1 MVAPVRNRVGRDVWF
16 CEGFRMPAAHERAAS
31 AGGRRSKTSK
41 GRNRGM
47 HANCH
52 TLGPGPVGF
61 GRYSLLAIF
70 QFPFRRAGDRFDM
83 WQRLVREGDW
93 IPFGRGH
100 DQADD
105 QREDEG
111 PAHEAYTLYS
121 SHTVWQSKATFEAW
135 TKSEAFRLAH
145 RDARP
150 RPRLSSSARRSGRK
164 LRSGGR

>member
-1 MVAPVRNRVGRDVWF
+1 
-16 CEGFRMPAAHERAAS
+16 
-31 AGGRRSKTSK
+31 
-41 GRNRGM
+41 
-47 HANCH
+47 
-52 TLGPGPVGF
+52 
-61 GRYSLLAIF
+61 
-70 QFPFRRAGDRFDM
+70 M

-145 RDARP
+145 RDAGQNKPLYLDHPQFEGFEVRQTV
-150 RPRLSSSARRSGRK
+150 RRGEDAVA
-164 LRSGGR
+164 